1 MLSSAHI
8 RIVCLGT
15 ILAFLV
21 PLDLMGQRYTF
32 RQYGTDEGLTNLSV
46 NCLLQDRAG
55 YIWVGTD
62 NGLFRYDGDGFQAFR
77 HAEGLPNTE
86 IRNLAESPDGVLWVA
101 MESGVARRSGTRFVP
116 VNTGEKEQYPTVAF
130 DRLGRVYVKD
140 ASRIVRGTPNG
151 GGSYQF
157 STLVHGATD
166 SFTVSGEDV
175 WYGKNGA
182 LWHFSGEKAERI
194 GTFAALPLHQ
204 SYPITQDAHGNLW
217 LRSMSKLYELPK
229 GKTQLVDRSEGIPST
244 SSCNLYAD
252 RWGRVYVSN
261 DTGVVVLDG
270 DARPYLNGEHGLPSY
285 SVGPVLLDRKGA
297 LWIGLSGGGLVRR
310 LGHGEWLSWKKEDG
324 LLHNGVWSILHD
336 RTGKLWVGTSGGLSI
351 LDANGRLVHSW
362 TDRNGLAG
370 SHVQA
375 IVEGTAGDI
384 YAGTIPGGISR
395 FSKDGMLLQTYRFTS
410 GVSVHV
416 ISMAIDRQGRLWA
429 VGYGGCFRSRAP
441 LSASGTLTFEQM
453 KVPGLDAQAS
463 FHAALAGQNGVMWIS
478 SSAGLARFDNGQW
491 RVFTRADGLKSDDVD
506 ATAVGLGA
514 LWVTYRDA
522 LGISCIKF
530 AGERVKTVTHLTRQ
544 DGLSS
549 DLVYALAFDQK
560 GRLWASTDHG
570 VSEMESG
577 RWRRYGTEDGLI
589 WDDGDDLALHVD
601 REDNVWIGTSGG
613 LSRYSAPS
621 NPIPDSPPQ
630 AVITSIKGGGQEFQ
644 VDEHP
649 VLHHAQSSI
658 SIRFSSLDYAAETN
672 MRFRYRLRGYENTW
686 NETSERDVHYASL
699 PAGSYVFEVLAAGP
713 SGAWSPVPAQFSFT
727 VKPPWWLSWWFI
739 ASCLGA
745 ALLLA
750 RTLWNF
756 RERGLLAQKS
766 LLERQ
771 VADRT
776 AELIESH
783 RHLKEI
789 AYHDMLT
796 SLPNRRMFTEQ
807 LRMRL
812 SLAHRHGESFGL
824 ILVDLDHFKQVNDL
838 FGHDAG
844 DAVLAETAAR
854 LRAAIR
860 ESDCA
865 ARLGGDEFG
874 ILLVS
879 AQDKDGIEAVCKRLI
894 ESIAAGMF
902 FKGAKLEI
910 GCSVGVAVF
919 PDSSDTEEGLYKA
932 ADLALYDAKRKGP
945 NVFCWHQAIANA

>member
-1 MLSSAHI
+1 M
-8 RIVCLGT
+8 
-15 ILAFLV
+15 
-21 PLDLMGQRYTF
+21 
-32 RQYGTDEGLTNLSV
+32 
-46 NCLLQDRAG
+46 
-55 YIWVGTD
+55 
-62 NGLFRYDGDGFQAFR
+62 
-77 HAEGLPNTE
+77 
-86 IRNLAESPDGVLWVA
+86 
-101 MESGVARRSGTRFVP
+101 
-116 VNTGEKEQYPTVAF
+116 
-130 DRLGRVYVKD
+130 
-140 ASRIVRGTPNG
+140 
-151 GGSYQF
+151 
-157 STLVHGATD
+157 
-166 SFTVSGEDV
+166 
-175 WYGKNGA
+175 
-182 LWHFSGEKAERI
+182 
-194 GTFAALPLHQ
+194 
-204 SYPITQDAHGNLW
+204 
-217 LRSMSKLYELPK
+217 
-229 GKTQLVDRSEGIPST
+229 
-244 SSCNLYAD
+244 
-252 RWGRVYVSN
+252 
-261 DTGVVVLDG
+261 VVLDG
-270 DARPYLNGEHGLPSY
+270 DTRTYLNSEHGLPSY
-285 SVGPVLLDRKGA
+285 SAGPVLLDREGS
-297 LWIGLSGGGLVRR
+297 LWIGLAGGGLVRR

-324 LLHNGVWSILHD
+324 LLHNGVWSIVRD

-351 LDANGRLVHSW
+351 LNADGRVLHSW

-370 SHVQA
+370 NYVQA
-375 IVEGTAGDI
+375 IVEGPTGDI
-384 YAGTIPGGISR
+384 YVGTFSGGISR
-395 FSKDGMLLQTYRFTS
+395 FNKDGMLLRTYRFTS
-410 GVSVHV
+410 GLSVHV

-429 VGYGGCFRSRAP
+429 VGHGGCFRSSVP
-441 LSASGTLTFEQM
+441 LSASTALTFKQL
-453 KVPGLDAQAS
+453 KIPGLDAQTA
-463 FHAALAGQNGVMWIS
+463 FHAVRTGENGVMWIS
-478 SSAGLARFDNGQW
+478 SSDGLARFDGGHW
-491 RVFTRADGLKSDDVD
+491 KVFTRADGLKANDVD
-506 ATAVGLGA
+506 ATAEGLGVF
-514 LWVTYRDA
+514 WVTYRDA
-522 LGISCIKF
+522 LGISRIKF
-530 AGERVKTVTHLTRQ
+530 EGERVKTIIHLTRQ

-549 DLVYALAFDQK
+549 DLVYALTFDQK
-560 GRLWASTDHG
+560 GRLWASTDRG

-577 RWRRYGTEDGLI
+577 RWRRYDTEDGLI

-613 LSRYSAPS
+613 LSRYSAPR

-630 AVITSIKGGGQEFQ
+630 TVITSIKGGGQEFQ

-658 SIRFSSLDYAAETN
+658 LIRFSSLDYASEART
-672 MRFRYRLRGYENTW
+672 RFRFRLRGYEDAW
-686 NETSERDVHYASL
+686 NETSERDVHYAGL
-699 PAGSYVFEVLAAGP
+699 HAGRYVFEVMAAGP
-713 SGAWSPVPAQFSFT
+713 NGAWSPVPAQFSFT

-739 ASCLGA
+739 AFCLGA

-807 LRMRL
+807 LRTRL

-824 ILVDLDHFKQVNDL
+824 LLVDLDHFKQVNDL

-854 LRAAIR
+854 LRAALR
-860 ESDCA
+860 DSDCA

-879 AQDKDGIEAVCKRLI
+879 AQDKDGIEVVSKRLI
-894 ESIAAGMF
+894 ESISVGMF

-910 GCSVGVAVF
+910 GCSVGAAVF